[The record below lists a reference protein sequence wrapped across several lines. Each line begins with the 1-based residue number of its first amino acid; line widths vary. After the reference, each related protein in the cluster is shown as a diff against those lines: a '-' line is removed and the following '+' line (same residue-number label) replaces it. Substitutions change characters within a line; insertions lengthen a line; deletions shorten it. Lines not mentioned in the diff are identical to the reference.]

1 MIEVSHLSLSYG
13 KKQILNNVSFTCCR
27 GQLTSIIGR
36 NGAGKTAAVRCLA
49 GINPYYGQILLDK
62 IELRKYSIP
71 ERAKRIS
78 YLPQTLP
85 DSPFTVFEL
94 ASLGRRPYQM
104 RTGKLTEEDIQN
116 IERALEITDMHSFSM
131 RRVNTLSGGE
141 KQRAYLSMVF
151 AQNTDVIV
159 LDEPA
164 AYMDISVER
173 EMYALLGKLAREM
186 NKTIIS
192 VMHNISYAVNNADSI
207 VLFENGCVSAQ
218 MKRDEAINNHLIE
231 EIFKVKKS
239 VVSSKDEK
247 ETIIYL

>member
-1 MIEVSHLSLSYG
+1 MIEVRDLSLAYG
-13 KKQILNNVSFTCCR
+13 KKQILKDVSFSCKR
-27 GQLTSIIGR
+27 GELTAIIGR
-36 NGAGKTAAVRCLA
+36 NGAGKTAAVKCLA
-49 GINPYYGQILLDK
+49 GINPYGGQILLDNTD
-62 IELRKYSIP
+62 LRKYSVS

-116 IERALEITDMHSFSM
+116 IERALKITDMHSFSM

-159 LDEPA
+159 LDEPS

-173 EMYALLGKLAREM
+173 DVYALLKKFTRDM
-186 NKTIIS
+186 RKTIIS
-192 VMHNISYAVNNADSI
+192 VMHNINYAVNEADSI
-207 VLFENGCVSAQ
+207 VVFENGCVRAQ
-218 MKRDEAINNHLIE
+218 MDRDEAKNHDLIE
-231 EIFKVKKS
+231 EVFKVKKTVIAS
-239 VVSSKDEK
+239 EDGK
-247 ETIIYL
+247 ETTIYL